1 MVHRRKSKQWLQE
14 RNHDKYFLMAKKNN
28 YRSRSAFKL
37 LEIINKFHIMKKGDY
52 VLDLGAAPGGWT
64 QVARKIVGE
73 KGIVVAL
80 DTKQI
85 SPFKSD
91 NIKIITADINTSEV
105 VKSISSACQRKFDV
119 ILSDIS
125 PSIIG
130 VWEIDLSKQVAFFW
144 RITELVEEM
153 LKPQGNLLVKQF
165 YGEELNTVMISIRAK
180 FNNIRLVKP
189 QASQPRSREIYL
201 LAMGF
206 KILE

>member
-1 MVHRRKSKQWLQE
+1 
-14 RNHDKYFLMAKKNN
+14 MAKKNN

-37 LEIINKFHIMKKGDY
+37 LEIINKFHIMKKGDN

-80 DTKQI
+80 DTKEI

-91 NIKIITADINTSEV
+91 NIKIITADINTSKV
-105 VKSISSACQRKFDV
+105 VKSIASAYQRKFDV
-119 ILSDIS
+119 VLSDIS
-125 PSIIG
+125 PSIMG

-144 RITELVEEM
+144 RIIELVEEM

-165 YGEELNTVMISIRAK
+165 YGEDLKTVITSIQTK
-180 FNNIRLVKP
+180 FNKIRIVKP
-189 QASQPRSREIYL
+189 QASKPRSREVYL

>member
-1 MVHRRKSKQWLQE
+1 MIHRRKSKQWLQE
-14 RNHDKYFLMAKKNN
+14 RKQDRYFLMAKRNN
-28 YRSRSAFKL
+28 YRSRSAYKL

-64 QVARKIVGE
+64 QVARKSVGE
-73 KGIVVAL
+73 KGIIVAL
-80 DTKQI
+80 DTKKI

-91 NIKIITADINTSEV
+91 NIKIITADINTNKAA
-105 VKSISSACQRKFDV
+105 KSISSVCQRKFDV

-125 PSIIG
+125 PSIMG
-130 VWEIDLSKQVAFFW
+130 VWEIDLSKQVAFFS
-144 RITELVEEM
+144 RIIELVEEM

-165 YGEELNTVMISIRAK
+165 YGDELKKVIISIQTK
-180 FNNIRLVKP
+180 FNKIRIVKP
-189 QASQPRSREIYL
+189 QASKPRSREVYI

>member
-1 MVHRRKSKQWLQE
+1 
-14 RNHDKYFLMAKKNN
+14 MAKKNN

-37 LEIINKFHIMKKGDY
+37 LEITTKFHIMKKGDN

-73 KGIVVAL
+73 EGIIVAV

-85 SPFKSD
+85 SPFKFD

-105 VKSISSACQRKFDV
+105 VKSLSSICQRKFDV

-125 PSIIG
+125 PSLMG
-130 VWEIDLSKQVAFFW
+130 VWEIDLSKQVALSW
-144 RITELVEEM
+144 RIIELADEL
-153 LKPQGNLLVKQF
+153 LKVQGNLLVKQF
-165 YGEELNTVMISIRAK
+165 YGEELKTIITSIQMK
-180 FNNIRLVKP
+180 FNKIRIVKP
-189 QASQPRSREIYL
+189 QASKPKSREVYL

-206 KILE
+206 KI